1 MSDVLASA
9 AMPIYEYRCTACEKE
24 FEYQQRMADDP
35 KTVCEACSGKLER
48 ILSRSSFHLKGG
60 GWYKDLYASTKPGDG
75 GGSGGGSSSASS
87 DTASSSTSS
96 PSSGGDGGGTP
107 AAAPAASSTSGSG
120 GGSSGGSAASS

>member
-1 MSDVLASA
+1 VAPLALWWDGSARADVAWYGAAEAPAVRVGGVAAGVSDVLASA

-75 GGSGGGSSSASS
+75 GGERWR
-87 DTASSSTSS
+87 
-96 PSSGGDGGGTP
+96 
-107 AAAPAASSTSGSG
+107 
-120 GGSSGGSAASS
+120 